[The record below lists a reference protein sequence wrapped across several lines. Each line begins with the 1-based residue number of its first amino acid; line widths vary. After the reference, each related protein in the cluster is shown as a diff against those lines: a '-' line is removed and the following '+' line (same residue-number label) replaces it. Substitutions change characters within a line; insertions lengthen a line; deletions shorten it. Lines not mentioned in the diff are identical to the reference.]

1 MFQTARAAFAV
12 ALTAIAATAG
22 AQTSAPAAAD
32 PQAASGT
39 ADPGYRSP
47 FEAYQ
52 RFTQEQVG
60 SWKAANDN
68 VGRIGGW
75 RQYAK
80 EARPSAAS
88 TPSEAAGSGRP
99 DAAPAA
105 APSGAAPA
113 GAPPTPRAGHVQH

>member
-12 ALTAIAATAG
+12 ALTAIAAAAG
-22 AQTSAPAAAD
+22 AQMAAPAATD
-32 PQAASGT
+32 VPAAPDA

-60 SWKAANDN
+60 SWRAANDN

-75 RQYAK
+75 RAYAK
-80 EARPSAAS
+80 EARPAAAPA
-88 TPSEAAGSGRP
+88 PSEAAGSGRP
-99 DAAPAA
+99 PH
-105 APSGAAPA
+105 
-113 GAPPTPRAGHVQH
+113 TGHGQQ

>member
-12 ALTAIAATAG
+12 ALTTIAAAAG
-22 AQTSAPAAAD
+22 AQTAAPAAAAD

-75 RQYAK
+75 REYAK
-80 EARPSAAS
+80 EARPSAA
-88 TPSEAAGSGRP
+88 P
-99 DAAPAA
+99 APK
-105 APSGAAPA
+105 PH
-113 GAPPTPRAGHVQH
+113 AGHGPH